1 LKTSTTTQ
9 KNVKSLTQKTN
20 SIISSKILLK
30 QIKETQIAKN
40 QKTTKQKQR
49 IIHQMKNEGFLK

>member
-1 LKTSTTTQ
+1 MKSLNQ
-9 KNVKSLTQKTN
+9 KNN
-20 SIISSKILLK
+20 PIISSKILLK

-49 IIHQMKNEGFLK
+49 IIHQMKNKGFLK

>member
-9 KNVKSLTQKTN
+9 KNVKSLNQKSN
-20 SIISSKILLK
+20 PIISSKILLK

-49 IIHQMKNEGFLK
+49 IIHQMKNKGFLK

>member
-1 LKTSTTTQ
+1 
-9 KNVKSLTQKTN
+9 VKSLNQKN
-20 SIISSKILLK
+20 NPIISSKILLK

-49 IIHQMKNEGFLK
+49 IIHQMKNKGFLK

>member
-1 LKTSTTTQ
+1 LKTSATTQ
-9 KNVKSLTQKTN
+9 KNVKSLNQKNN

-49 IIHQMKNEGFLK
+49 IIHQMKNKGFLK

>member
-1 LKTSTTTQ
+1 LKTSITTQ
-9 KNVKSLTQKTN
+9 KNVKSLDQKNN

-49 IIHQMKNEGFLK
+49 IIHQMKNKGFLK